1 MKFIKTIIKKLQDDK
16 NYAIGLLA
24 GVLGLLLIG
33 LAVSIKIETPK
44 FKADIKYSG
53 ETLPAFIEGLG
64 EVTEIEDEEI
74 KTVEEVDGG
83 MFEDIAN
90 GLTPVEGEY
99 GDLGWS
105 EYYDVSSPEAFKKD
119 TLGKCIVGNNIYGA
133 QCVSLARVFW
143 WSYANRDVSTCG
155 TGMAKGMMNC
165 AEENAGDDFLIYWR
179 DDAYQIQAGDWLVF
193 DGGQYGHIGMALG
206 SLNHGYVSLLGEN
219 QGGRECYGGG
229 AATNIINISIAQ
241 LIGFYR
247 PKAYVKPTPTP
258 KPEPVVPDKCDIRD
272 VKWGDTL
279 SQIMLECKG
288 EISWGEEMDEYA
300 KHWHSSK
307 FKLYDTVFDG
317 WRSENGVGL
326 FAGDTIIYQ
335 SN

>member
-1 MKFIKTIIKKLQDDK
+1 MKLKDFLESLKTDKKLGI
-16 NYAIGLLA
+16 AIICGFFCLI
-24 GVLGLLLIG
+24 LIG

-44 FKADIKYSG
+44 FKADIEYSG
-53 ETLPAFIEGLG
+53 DNLPTFIQGLG
-64 EVTEIEDEEI
+64 EVTEINGEEI

-83 MFEDIAN
+83 MFEDIVT
-90 GLTPVEGEY
+90 GLEPSTGDY
-99 GDLGWS
+99 DDLGWS
-105 EYYDVSSPEAFKKD
+105 EYYDTSSPEAFKED

-165 AEENAGDDFLIYWR
+165 YEENAGNDFLVYWK

-193 DGGQYGHIGMALG
+193 DGGLYGHIGMALG
-206 SLNHGYVSLLGEN
+206 PVYGGYVSLLGEN
-219 QGGRECYGGG
+219 QGGANCYGGG
-229 AATNIINISIAQ
+229 AATNIINISIKN
-241 LIGFYR
+241 LIGYYR
-247 PKAYVKPTPTP
+247 PKAYVKPAPIP
-258 KPEPVVPDKCDIRD
+258 KPEPTMPDKCDIRD
-272 VKWGDTL
+272 VKLNDTM
-279 SQIMLECKG
+279 SAIMQECEG
-288 EISWGEEMDEYA
+288 EVRWGEAMDEYA

-307 FKLYDTVFDG
+307 FKLFDSVFDG